1 MNKLIFQKN
10 LLRYSEI
17 FINFCRIWTN
27 VEGKKTL
34 KSDKLYA
41 LAHDI
46 LELRFKRD
54 SDSGN
59 EGHAHMWRKR
69 KIA

>member
-1 MNKLIFQKN
+1 ME
-10 LLRYSEI
+10 R
-17 FINFCRIWTN
+17 
-27 VEGKKTL
+27 KKTL

-46 LELRFKRD
+46 VELRFKRD

-59 EGHAHMWRKR
+59 DGHAHMWRKR
-69 KIA
+69 KTA